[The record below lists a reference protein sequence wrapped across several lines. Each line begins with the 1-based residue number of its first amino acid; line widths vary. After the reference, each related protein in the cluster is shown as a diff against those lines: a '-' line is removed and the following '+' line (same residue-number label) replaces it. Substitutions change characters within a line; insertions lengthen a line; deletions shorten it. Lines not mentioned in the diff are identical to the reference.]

1 MKRFSFVLLFLVMVG
16 AVWSQNR
23 LSIFIGN
30 ANRYAEVELS
40 DFRKRLCVEYNVP
53 DRLLDQYYRDCGR
66 NWGNV
71 GIALEIAKTSG
82 RRMRDVCDYYK
93 RYHRQGWD
101 RILVEIGIRPGEVH
115 YAPFYDRI
123 HHHSDCWHNY
133 YDSYCKRHPKHYKK
147 YMKAKYKKH
156 KHYKRHYRDRY
167 DDDDDDDDDDD

>member
-30 ANRYAEVELS
+30 ANLYAEVELS

-133 YDSYCKRHPKHYKK
+133 YDSYCKRHSKHYKK
-147 YMKAKYKKH
+147 YKKAKYKKH

-167 DDDDDDDDDDD
+167 DDDDDDDDDD